1 MKNLPTDLLRTFVTI
16 VREDGFSKA
25 GKKLGRSQ
33 PAISLQMNRLEDLV
47 DMPIMYRDGR
57 SFKLTDEGRM
67 LLDYAQRI
75 LRLNDEALLRLSRP
89 EVEHLRRDWL
99 GHIPA

>member
-16 VREDGFSKA
+16 VREDGFSNA

-33 PAISLQMNRLEDLV
+33 PAVSLQMNRLEDLV
-47 DMPIMYRDGR
+47 DRPIMMRNGR
-57 SFKLTDEGRM
+57 SFKLTQEGEV

-75 LRLNDEALLRLSRP
+75 LRLNDEALFRLSKP
-89 EVEHLRRDWL
+89 EVS
-99 GHIPA
+99 GKV